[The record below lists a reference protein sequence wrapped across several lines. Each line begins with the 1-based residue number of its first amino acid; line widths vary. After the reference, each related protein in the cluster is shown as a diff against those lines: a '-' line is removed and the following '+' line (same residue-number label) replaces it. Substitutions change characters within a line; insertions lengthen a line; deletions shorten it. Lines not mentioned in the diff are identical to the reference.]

1 MSKIEQ
7 EQTERTPGLEER
19 FEAIEQILDQ
29 MEDADVTLEDSF
41 ALYKKGLEELGAAN
55 AMLDEMESAMLVMAE
70 DGTLE
75 EF

>member
-7 EQTERTPGLEER
+7 DQTERTPGLEER

-29 MEDADVTLEDSF
+29 MENADVTLEDSF
-41 ALYKKGLEELGAAN
+41 VLYKKGLEELGAAN